1 MNPADAINPSV
12 QAVSIHGTEWK
23 HKKFSHVSPTTNF
36 TKWSKALKI
45 HLALL
50 RLKSYV
56 VSPLA
61 QTPGKSDK
69 PMANQNLMMNN
80 NLAQAIILTALDE
93 SEYKGLD
100 ETKTAASLYKQVK
113 TQVEGEGPVRMIA
126 LIQEIL
132 KIQCSLNESLTVTGK
147 CISNIVKYIF
157 SIYTLNKDIFNMSQS
172 KLKYHVGLANARTKS
187 PYTSDNIW
195 KLLETKNHS
204 SLTITILLELGAAL
218 PASLEDDHALDM
230 KLPSAFCAHSGG
242 AMEKQGIDTAQNA
255 MCTAATAKGTGS
267 TGGNAKV
274 YTQLT
279 GPKSNIYLMEEGDL
293 KKLQMLSGGLST
305 ASFGGLAT
313 NKIKWEGWLASVEE
327 EEVMPAKL
335 KTSID
340 WDQYSE
346 DNNPTATPP
355 PHSIRMLKM
364 P

>member
-61 QTPGKSDK
+61 QTPGKSNK

-113 TQVEGEGPVRMIA
+113 TQVEG
-126 LIQEIL
+126 
-132 KIQCSLNESLTVTGK
+132 
-147 CISNIVKYIF
+147 
-157 SIYTLNKDIFNMSQS
+157 
-172 KLKYHVGLANARTKS
+172 
-187 PYTSDNIW
+187 
-195 KLLETKNHS
+195 
-204 SLTITILLELGAAL
+204 AAL

-230 KLPSAFCAHSGG
+230 KLPSAFCAHPGG

-305 ASFGGLAT
+305 ASF
-313 NKIKWEGWLASVEE
+313 WW
-327 EEVMPAKL
+327 PCYQQ
-335 KTSID
+335 
-340 WDQYSE
+340 DQVGRLVG
-346 DNNPTATPP
+346 
-355 PHSIRMLKM
+355 IC
-364 P
+364 